1 MNSCRALLHLFRH
14 FSFSLFIL
22 FFAFLY
28 AKHKFLVPLNITSL
42 STTLFIILLYY
53 SSQILFSTKN
63 GFCQSI
69 EFAHQRRQK
78 NVSNEKTSF
87 QLFQKRTLL
96 ISNIFRKFPY
106 LQLTLNQI
114 KIIAELKIG
123 DETECNVESDYYG
136 DLCSTQNDLNDDDG
150 VCRQNFS

>member
-1 MNSCRALLHLFRH
+1 MDFARVLNLLIKDVRKMFPMKKR
-14 FSFSLFIL
+14 
-22 FFAFLY
+22 
-28 AKHKFLVPLNITSL
+28 P
-42 STTLFIILLYY
+42 
-53 SSQILFSTKN
+53 
-63 GFCQSI
+63 
-69 EFAHQRRQK
+69 
-78 NVSNEKTSF
+78 
-87 QLFQKRTLL
+87 FQKRTLL